1 MRWRLFPLLN
11 LMYFHYSFRRNL
23 NNPANYSDFPRNQHK
38 LRSRLLLHVKYWLIC
53 VWIIANWH
61 KKWTFCPTN
70 GNEIS
75 PREVSASQQC
85 YVASC
90 ENVTFTGLSLPAIET
105 LKGRKWV
112 LGVCRF
118 PSEGQ
123 SETSGHMLREA
134 LSFVW
139 LLWNERYIMT
149 SAIQKKKVSLSI
161 QIIQYY
167 TEKLIKNFLQIT
179 NTIPDK

>member
-1 MRWRLFPLLN
+1 
-11 LMYFHYSFRRNL
+11 MYFHYSFRRNL

-38 LRSRLLLHVKYWLIC
+38 LRSRRYCTSNIDSFVS
-53 VWIIANWH
+53 VFIANWQ
-61 KKWTFCPTN
+61 KNWTFCPTN
-70 GNEIS
+70 GKEIS

-90 ENVTFTGLSLPAIET
+90 ENVTFTGVSLPAIET

-149 SAIQKKKVSLSI
+149 SAIQNKKVSLSI

-167 TEKLIKNFLQIT
+167 TEKWIKNFLQIT